1 MQKKNKTRIL
11 LCTTSIFLAI
21 SGINLKLNRDESTNI
36 SHSSYLNNYNED
48 DFMIAAHRGFS
59 SLEIENTKKAI
70 SSASKQAYVD
80 YIEIDARM
88 TLDGK
93 IVLSH
98 NNNLQINPL
107 TSLNISDLTYDQL
120 TSANF
125 NYRSPTID
133 NNLFSNI
140 SFDEK
145 KLIFKRKNNL
155 NNKRY
160 QITGLVEG
168 IKACQDKKIL
178 LDLKFSKNVDAFTTE
193 LQKEL
198 KDIDTSNMIFQSS
211 NLLGVAYLQANTDYT
226 CLAIMDNEDDLQY
239 LSLFKNVGIRK
250 NLITHDIIDKL
261 LKENKGIAIW
271 TINNTEELTK
281 TVTELDDL
289 YKDIIYIT
297 DYPDLIATKLH
308 EIEVKEKIKK

>member
-21 SGINLKLNRDESTNI
+21 SGINLKLNQDKSKNI
-36 SHSSYLNNYNED
+36 IQNNYLNDFNGD
-48 DFMIAAHRGFS
+48 DFKIAAHRGFS
-59 SLEIENTKKAI
+59 SIEIENTKEAI
-70 SSASKQAYVD
+70 SSASNQDYVD

-107 TSLNISDLTYDQL
+107 VSLNVSDLTYDQAIS
-120 TSANF
+120 TKF
-125 NYRSPTID
+125 NYNLSPLD
-133 NNLFSNI
+133 SSLFSNVSLAEKNMI
-140 SFDEK
+140 SQ
-145 KLIFKRKNNL
+145 RKSSL
-155 NNKRY
+155 NNKHY
-160 QITGLVEG
+160 QITGLLEG
-168 IKACQDKKIL
+168 LEACKDKKIL
-178 LDLKFSKNVDAFTTE
+178 LDLKFSKNVEAFTTE
-193 LQKEL
+193 LQEEL
-198 KDIDTSNMIFQSS
+198 KYIDTSNIIFQSS
-211 NLLGVAYLQANTDYT
+211 NLLAITYLQENTDYN
-226 CLAIMDNEDDLQY
+226 CLAIMDSEDDLQY

-261 LKENKGIAIW
+261 LKANKGIAIW

-281 TVTELDDL
+281 TVAELDDL

-297 DYPDLIATKLH
+297 DYPDLIANKLH
-308 EIEVKEKIKK
+308 EIEVKEKVKK